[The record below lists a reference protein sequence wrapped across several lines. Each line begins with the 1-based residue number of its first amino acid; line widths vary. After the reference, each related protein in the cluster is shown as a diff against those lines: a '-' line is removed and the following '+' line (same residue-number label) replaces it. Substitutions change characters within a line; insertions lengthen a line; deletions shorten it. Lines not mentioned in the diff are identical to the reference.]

1 MRVLAGLFVMSLIV
15 TVLVLAALVQL
26 AIALLPYL
34 AVALI
39 VVLVSRWRPRDT
51 ATRAAA
57 APPMRTCPGPQ
68 AWVRTAQP
76 RYRVGAPAAA
86 PEGWVMVPVWVAPT
100 RPDPRVIDAEV
111 IVDRD

>member
-1 MRVLAGLFVMSLIV
+1 MRVLAGFLVMSMIV

-39 VVLVSRWRPRDT
+39 VVLVLRWWRRDT
-51 ATRAAA
+51 STPPAA
-57 APPMRTCPGPQ
+57 APAERTYP
-68 AWVRTAQP
+68 VRAAPQP

-86 PEGWVMVPVWVAPT
+86 PEGWVMVPVWVAP
-100 RPDPRVIDAEV
+100 RQPDPSVIDAEV
-111 IVDRD
+111 IDDRD

>member
-1 MRVLAGLFVMSLIV
+1 MRVLAGFLVMSMIV

-39 VVLVSRWRPRDT
+39 VLLGLRWRRRDNPT
-51 ATRAAA
+51 PPAA
-57 APPMRTCPGPQ
+57 APPERTYP
-68 AWVRTAQP
+68 VRAAPQP

-100 RPDPRVIDAEV
+100 RPDPRVIDGEV
-111 IVDRD
+111 ITDGD

>member
-1 MRVLAGLFVMSLIV
+1 MRVLAGLFLMCTIV
-15 TVLVLAALVQL
+15 IMLAVAALVQL

-39 VVLVSRWRPRDT
+39 VALVLRSRRRDRV
-51 ATRAAA
+51 ATPAA
-57 APPMRTCPGPQ
+57 APPMPTYP
-68 AWVRTAQP
+68 VREAPQP

-86 PEGWVMVPVWVAPT
+86 PEGWLMVPVWVAPT

-111 IVDRD
+111 IDDRG